1 VLPSCLTLPSPHS
14 QVDTQRREFLASAEE
29 QLRQVEAEWQG
40 KLEAATSAHLV
51 DRKRMALLEQDL
63 QVSARER
70 AHRMYMPPIT
80 SASSACGVV
89 FRCVLRTHV
98 SPSTQHGKGSA
109 VFTLKQ
115 KPTLPVVPP

>member
-1 VLPSCLTLPSPHS
+1 M

-63 QVSARER
+63 QVCALRC
-70 AHRMYMPPIT
+70 
-80 SASSACGVV
+80 ACGVG
-89 FRCVLRTHV
+89 FRCVLCESHLERTL
-98 SPSTQHGKGSA
+98 SGPRENSKRAQR
-109 VFTLKQ
+109 
-115 KPTLPVVPP
+115 